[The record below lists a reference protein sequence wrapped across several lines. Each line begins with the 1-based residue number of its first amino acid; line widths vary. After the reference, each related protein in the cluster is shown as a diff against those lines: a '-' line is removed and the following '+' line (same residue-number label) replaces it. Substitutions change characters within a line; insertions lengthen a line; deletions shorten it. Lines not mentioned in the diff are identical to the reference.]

1 MDCIE
6 WLLMIHGFS
15 IRSGPVMHLLQ
26 NFLPGK
32 TFAPIVTR
40 DFRPPKPHPAGILH
54 IAEQWDLN
62 DGGEGLIMVCKP
74 LPTPFRRLMYK
85 SVL

>member
-1 MDCIE
+1 
-6 WLLMIHGFS
+6 
-15 IRSGPVMHLLQ
+15 LQ

-54 IAEQWDLN
+54 IAERWDLN
-62 DGGEGLIMVCKP
+62 DGADSLIMVCEP
-74 LPTPFRRLMYK
+74 VITPHSKTGL
-85 SVL
+85 